1 MVKNLP
7 ANAEDLGLIP
17 GSRRSP
23 GEGNG
28 TLHQYSCLENSMDTG
43 AWWPKDHGVTEES
56 DMTEQLTLSPRLCD
70 GSPCQLREKA
80 EVPSVAEKTLP
91 ALVPSS

>member
-1 MVKNLP
+1 
-7 ANAEDLGLIP
+7 
-17 GSRRSP
+17 
-23 GEGNG
+23 
-28 TLHQYSCLENSMDTG
+28 MDTG